1 MRPDP
6 EAAAERARVA
16 SGDELKSLLHDSS
29 EEVVL
34 AALENPN
41 LQEEHVSL
49 LLERLDLSATVVG
62 VIAGQQRWA
71 ANDAIRLRL
80 VRHPRT
86 PKRIALAAV
95 RQLPLFDLVRVGMVP
110 STPVDIR
117 RMTEELILGRVPQ
130 IPLGQKLTLARRG
143 SARVAAA
150 LLVEGHPQVIKAAL
164 DSALLTESQ
173 VLKVLASPAAPP
185 RTVAAISQHRK
196 WSQRYNVR
204 AALVRNSCTPPPAV
218 LAFLPDLTLRDLQ
231 DISTLED
238 LAPHLR
244 KYIAAELERRAS
256 GAACEASERLTE
268 DA

>member
-1 MRPDP
+1 M
-6 EAAAERARVA
+6 
-16 SGDELKSLLHDSS
+16 
-29 EEVVL
+29 
-34 AALENPN
+34 
-41 LQEEHVSL
+41 
-49 LLERLDLSATVVG
+49 
-62 VIAGQQRWA
+62 
-71 ANDAIRLRL
+71 
-80 VRHPRT
+80 
-86 PKRIALAAV
+86 
-95 RQLPLFDLVRVGMVP
+95 
-110 STPVDIR
+110 
-117 RMTEELILGRVPQ
+117 PQ

-218 LAFLPDLTLRDLQ
+218 LAFLPDLTLRDFQ

>member
-95 RQLPLFDLVRVGMVP
+95 RQLPLFR
-110 STPVDIR
+110 SRSR
-117 RMTEELILGRVPQ
+117 RHGTLDAGR
-130 IPLGQKLTLARRG
+130 
-143 SARVAAA
+143 
-150 LLVEGHPQVIKAAL
+150 HPAN
-164 DSALLTESQ
+164 D
-173 VLKVLASPAAPP
+173 
-185 RTVAAISQHRK
+185 RK
-196 WSQRYNVR
+196 S
-204 AALVRNSCTPPPAV
+204 
-218 LAFLPDLTLRDLQ
+218 
-231 DISTLED
+231 
-238 LAPHLR
+238 
-244 KYIAAELERRAS
+244 
-256 GAACEASERLTE
+256 
-268 DA
+268 